1 MTHSAIAE
9 GNVAVITGGAS
20 GIGLAAARR
29 FGDAGMQ
36 VVLLDLPGPV
46 LDQAKAGLAAD
57 GIAVTAL
64 PTDVTDRAQITAA
77 TTQIARLGSN
87 IGADV

>member
-29 FGDAGMQ
+29 FGGAGMQ
-36 VVLLDLPGPV
+36 VVLLDLPGTA
-46 LDQAKAGLAAD
+46 LDEAKSGLTAD
-57 GIAVTAL
+57 GVAVTL
-64 PTDVTDRAQITAA
+64 CRRT
-77 TTQIARLGSN
+77 
-87 IGADV
+87 

>member
-1 MTHSAIAE
+1 MTHSAITE

-29 FGDAGMQ
+29 FRDAGMQ

-46 LDQAKAGLAAD
+46 LDQAKAG
-57 GIAVTAL
+57 G
-64 PTDVTDRAQITAA
+64 
-77 TTQIARLGSN
+77 
-87 IGADV
+87 